1 MSPIKDLNLTY
12 QALNEQGT
20 FSAGDTIS
28 GTVSFILI
36 KDTKVKSVAVKA
48 KGDAH
53 VHWTEGTG
61 DDKKTYTAHRRYFKE
76 KKYCVPEKDSGTVLS
91 KGPHQFQFSFRIPQE
106 DIPSSFMGSSGRIVY
121 LLEASVSRS
130 WRFPSSIQK
139 ELRFVSKSFPH
150 IGQAL
155 CPQSGSVSKEVGT
168 FSKGQVNLSATVNKK
183 ACYPG
188 DTLSAFANISNNSSK
203 DVASKFNLLQKTV
216 YRAGGN
222 TNVVEK
228 SLFKSVGDIIR
239 PNTEATASC
248 QVKIPDDTIYTV
260 HNCEIISV
268 EYYLKAYV
276 DISFSFDPEVV
287 FPLVLVPSSVLAFYA
302 AEPMGPYQ
310 PAAVGGQ
317 SHSDF
322 PPPAFPMGPN
332 PVPIAAG
339 ACQYPPHPTQQVNM
353 ASGYNNQWPQQ
364 TTPYGFPPA
373 AFPPAAYPQSSVQPA
388 VPTAPTAPT
397 APPQFPQGENPPPYM
412 ALFPPAHD
420 FLGRSGPD
428 QKS

>member
-28 GTVSFILI
+28 GTVSFILT

-76 KKYCVPEKDSGTVLS
+76 KEYCVAEKDSGTVLS
-91 KGPHQFQFSFRIPQE
+91 KGPHQFKFNFRIPQE
-106 DIPSSFMGSSGRIVY
+106 DMPSSFMGSSGRIVY
-121 LLEASVSRS
+121 LLEASISRS

-139 ELRFVSKSFPH
+139 ELSFVSKSFPH

-188 DTLSAFANISNNSSK
+188 DTLSAFANISNNSTK
-203 DVASKFNLLQKTV
+203 DVTSKFNLVQKTV

-222 TNVVEK
+222 TNVVQK
-228 SLFKSVGDIIR
+228 SLFKSVGDVIH

-248 QVKIPDDTIYTV
+248 QVKIPDDAIYTV
-260 HNCEIISV
+260 HNCEIISI

-287 FPLVLVPSSVLAFYA
+287 FPLVLVPSSVLAFYT

-317 SHSDF
+317 SYSDF

-332 PVPIAAG
+332 PVPIGPG

-353 ASGYNNQWPQQ
+353 TSGYNNQWPQQ

-373 AFPPAAYPQSSVQPA
+373 AFPPAAYPPSSVQPA
-388 VPTAPTAPT
+388 APTAPT
-397 APPQFPQGENPPPYM
+397 APPQFPQGEDPPPYM
-412 ALFPPAHD
+412 ALYPPAHD
-420 FLGRSGPD
+420 FLGSSGPD